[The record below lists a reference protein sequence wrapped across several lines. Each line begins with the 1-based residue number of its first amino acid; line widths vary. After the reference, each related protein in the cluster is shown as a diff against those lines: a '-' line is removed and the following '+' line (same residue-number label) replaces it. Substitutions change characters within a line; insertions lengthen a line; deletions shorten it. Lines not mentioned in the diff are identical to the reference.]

1 MSDHAKNN
9 HSKPLS
15 RRSFMGLGLAGAA
28 GLGAAAFLGRLPRGL
43 AEGASS
49 PDDGKSELPNVIL
62 LLSDDQTHEE
72 VGYAGSFAKTP
83 VLDEMA
89 KTGLVFKRFYS
100 PAASC
105 SPSRAAFMTG
115 RTPNR
120 TGVPAITY
128 PIRLQERC
136 LPQLFRKRG
145 YFTAHVGKWHLG
157 NGEKGGPVASG
168 YEAAAW
174 SGNKFDDNPRFR
186 HENCEKI
193 DNKGE
198 SSLVAIRYAL
208 HLAQRARKAGK
219 PFFITVWLGSPHP
232 PYKAAGEYRELYKDR
247 TEEERKWA
255 AEITGMDA
263 AIGELRKK
271 LTKMDAREN
280 TLLWFSGDN
289 GKPKGSI
296 RRSGIRVPSVAEWPA
311 RWKKPRTINAP
322 CSTLDYLPS
331 FASLLDLKASP
342 DGRPIDG
349 QDIWRIL
356 DGKAD
361 SRPEPLPFWDPGGK
375 HTGQPDRLWQGTLA
389 LVDNRFELF
398 VDGDGKKKRLLDLK
412 QDPSGSSTY
421 QKKNVEQVAKM
432 AATLEAFQKS
442 VMRSIAKKDYSKH

>member
-1 MSDHAKNN
+1 MVSGE
-9 HSKPLS
+9 LS
-15 RRSFMGLGLAGAA
+15 RRDFIKTVAGGAA
-28 GLGAAAFLGRLPRGL
+28 LLATSRLSW
-43 AEGASS
+43 AT
-49 PDDGKSELPNVIL
+49 GKGDSEPKLPNVIL

-186 HENCEKI
+186 HENCQQI

-219 PFFITVWLGSPHP
+219 PFFITVWFGSPHP
-232 PYKAAGEYRELYKDR
+232 PYGAAGEYRKLYKDR
-247 TEEERKWA
+247 SEEQRNWA
-255 AEITGMDA
+255 AEVTGMDA

-271 LTKMDAREN
+271 LTEMDAREN

-322 CSTLDYLPS
+322 CSTLDYLPT

-361 SRPEPLPFWDPGGK
+361 SRPEPIPFWDPGSK
-375 HTGQPDRLWQGTLA
+375 HSGQPDRLWKSTLA
-389 LVDNRFELF
+389 LVGDRYELY
-398 VDGDGKKKRLLDLK
+398 VDDGRNKLLDLK
-412 QDPSGSSTY
+412 QDPTGKKTF
-421 QKKNVEQVAKM
+421 QKKQPEQVQKMRAK
-432 AATLEAFQKS
+432 LERFQKS
-442 VMRSIAKKDYSKH
+442 VMKSVKGEDYKSGERGT